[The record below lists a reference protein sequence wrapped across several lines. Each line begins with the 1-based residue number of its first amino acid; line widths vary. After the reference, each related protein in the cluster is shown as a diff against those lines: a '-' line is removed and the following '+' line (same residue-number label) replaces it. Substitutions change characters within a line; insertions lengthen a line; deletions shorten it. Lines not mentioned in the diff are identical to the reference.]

1 MSIPH
6 LAPMPATNK
15 NKTTMDNNQ
24 TLFLVVGRSN
34 GTTRRGAPYCTLKL
48 KNEEQDTTIAVW
60 DVSPNDDP
68 KVGQIVSFINI
79 QENDGKRSAR
89 KLDMTPGIMADESHP
104 LYHLMPHPIKREQW
118 DECIKHL
125 LEFCNDPLL
134 KDIINGYASTLF
146 KPYLKKPAAT
156 NIHHA
161 FPGGLLNHTYQML
174 HMLEGLYPCLP
185 YQVKIERCIIA
196 ILFHDYGK
204 VYEYKEDGETRDYKY
219 LLGHIF
225 ISANRLYA
233 DLKEKNVPETEIN
246 HIVHIVLAHH
256 GELEYGSPVKPC
268 SQEAVIVN
276 MLDNLSAKTDTIEY
290 TGNMESSFALGTHVV
305 K

>member
-1 MSIPH
+1 MQNDPSTYIV
-6 LAPMPATNK
+6 T
-15 NKTTMDNNQ
+15 
-24 TLFLVVGRSN
+24 GRTN
-34 GTTRRGAPYCTLKL
+34 GTTRRGDPFCTLKL
-48 KNEEQDTTIAVW
+48 RNNEQDTTIAVW
-60 DVSPNDDP
+60 DVAPTDP
-68 KVGQIVSFINI
+68 PVPGQLVSFTNI

-89 KLDMTPGIMADESHP
+89 KTEMHPEAVATEDHP
-104 LYHLMPHPIKREQW
+104 LYHLLPHPISREQW
-118 DECIKHL
+118 DATIEKLTSWCT
-125 LEFCNDPLL
+125 DPLL
-134 KDIINGYASTLF
+134 TPLVKEYAKTLF
-146 KPYLKKPAAT
+146 DPYSKYPAAT

-161 FPGGLLNHTYQML
+161 FKGGLLNHTYQML

-185 YQVKIERCIIA
+185 YEVKLERCVIA

-204 VYEYKEDGETRDYKY
+204 VYEYQPDGETRDYKY

-233 DLKEKNVPETEIN
+233 DLRKHQVPEEEVN
-246 HIVHIVLAHH
+246 HITHIVLAHH

-276 MLDNLSAKTDTIEY
+276 MLDNLSAKTDIIEF

>member
-1 MSIPH
+1 
-6 LAPMPATNK
+6 
-15 NKTTMDNNQ
+15 MDNNQ